1 MFERIR
7 RDIRVIFER
16 DPAAKSVMEII
27 FCYPGF
33 HALFFYRI
41 SNWLWR
47 HNLLFAGRF
56 ISHIGRIVTGI
67 EIHPGAKIGGGFFI
81 DHGMGVVIG
90 ETTEI
95 GENCTVYQDVT
106 LGGISLKK
114 EKRHPTLQDNVIVG
128 AGAKILGPVTIG
140 HNSRIGAG
148 SVVLDD
154 VPSNSTVIGVP
165 ARVIYSGA
173 LPSDSV
179 MDIDWRHI
187 SEPVAKAFKCM
198 LDRIFEL
205 EGEIKNLKNEI
216 EARKKYAG
224 KDIS

>member
-16 DPAAKSVMEII
+16 DPAAKGVMEII

-41 SNWLWR
+41 SHWLWR
-47 HNLLFAGRF
+47 HNLLFIGRF

-114 EKRHPTLQDNVIVG
+114 EKRHPTLQDNIIVG
-128 AGAKILGPVTIG
+128 VGAKILGPVTIG
-140 HNSRIGAG
+140 SNSRIGAG
-148 SVVLDD
+148 SVVLDEIPPD
-154 VPSNSTVIGVP
+154 STVIGVP
-165 ARVIYSGA
+165 ARVIYTGA

-179 MDIDWRHI
+179 MDIDWSDI
-187 SEPVAKAFKCM
+187 SDPVAKAIKCM
-198 LDRIFEL
+198 LDRIFKL
-205 EGEIKNLKNEI
+205 EGEIKVLKNEI
-216 EARKKYAG
+216 EVRKKYAG

>member
-165 ARVIYSGA
+165 ARVIYSG
-173 LPSDSV
+173 
-179 MDIDWRHI
+179 DIPNPNE
-187 SEPVAKAFKCM
+187 SE
-198 LDRIFEL
+198 
-205 EGEIKNLKNEI
+205 
-216 EARKKYAG
+216 KK
-224 KDIS
+224 

>member
-41 SNWLWR
+41 SHWLWR

-67 EIHPGAKIGGGFFI
+67 EIHPGAKIGEGFFI

-114 EKRHPTLQDNVIVG
+114 EKRHPTLQDNIIVG

-140 HNSRIGAG
+140 YNSKIGAG
-148 SVVLDD
+148 SVVLDEI
-154 VPSNSTVIGVP
+154 PPNSTVIGVP
-165 ARVIYSGA
+165 ARVTYTGDIPNNSI
-173 LPSDSV
+173 
-179 MDIDWRHI
+179 MNIDWRHI
-187 SEPVAKAFKCM
+187 SDPAAKAIKCM
-198 LDRIFEL
+198 LDKIFEL
-205 EGEIKNLKNEI
+205 EVEIKDLKNEI
-216 EARKKYAG
+216 EVRKKYAG